1 MIATI
6 ARTESTLSLLPVW
19 NTAPITRTERQQAMI
34 VPRSRNQ
41 VLIVKGF
48 SRFR

>member
-1 MIATI
+1 MVK
-6 ARTESTLSLLPVW
+6 TESTLSLLLVW
-19 NTAPITRTERQQAMI
+19 KTAPIRRAERQQATV

-41 VLIVKGF
+41 VLTVKGF